1 MSTRSFIMMQT
12 KDENDQ
18 GDWANGTYHHWDGY
32 PNGAVHET
40 ITEGFKDKGWEYVEE
55 ILKHSWSV
63 IWKGECHCCGNM
75 EDGRKEE
82 VDYLPL
88 HPKDDMGAEYMY
100 VFAREEGKD
109 YLKIY
114 ESSWNSSDWKK
125 IETTELKNNNRNFI
139 KDPA

>member
-18 GDWANGTYHHWDGY
+18 GDWAKGTYHHWDGY
-32 PNGAVHET
+32 PNGALHET
-40 ITEGFKDKGWEYVEE
+40 IKEGFKDKGWEYVED
-55 ILKHSWSV
+55 ILKHSWSA
-63 IWKGECHCCGNM
+63 IWNGDCHCCGTM
-75 EDGRKEE
+75 DDGRKED
-82 VDYLPL
+82 VSYLPL
-88 HPKDDMGAEYMY
+88 EPKDDMGAEYMY

-114 ESSWNSSDWKK
+114 ESNWNSSDWKR

-139 KDPA
+139 KDPI

>member
-18 GDWANGTYHHWDGY
+18 GDWAKGTYHHWDGY

-40 ITEGFKDKGWEYVEE
+40 IKEGFKDKGWEYVED
-55 ILKHSWSV
+55 ILKHSWSA
-63 IWKGECHCCGNM
+63 IWNGDCHCCGTM
-75 EDGRKEE
+75 DDGRKED
-82 VDYLPL
+82 VSYLPL
-88 HPKDDMGAEYMY
+88 EPKDDMGAEYMY

-114 ESSWNSSDWKK
+114 ESNWNSSDWKR

-139 KDPA
+139 KDPI

>member
-18 GDWANGTYHHWDGY
+18 GDWAKGTYHHWDGY

-40 ITEGFKDKGWEYVEE
+40 IKEGFKDKGWEYVED
-55 ILKHSWSV
+55 ILKHSWSA
-63 IWKGECHCCGNM
+63 IWNGDCHCCGTM
-75 EDGRKEE
+75 DDGRKED
-82 VDYLPL
+82 VSYLPL
-88 HPKDDMGAEYMY
+88 EPKDDMGAEYMY

-114 ESSWNSSDWKK
+114 ESNWNSSDWKR

-139 KDPA
+139 KEPI